1 MKRVLGL
8 VGSNRKLGNS
18 EIMVK
23 EIFKHME
30 GDCELSLIRL
40 FRLDLRSCKGCYAC
54 LLPDA
59 ACSIEDDY
67 GFVLDEIA
75 RTDYLII
82 AAPCYW
88 LGAVAPIKCMI
99 DRTFEAFPRRETFEK
114 IRTVTVLTAGM
125 EIFSGHGDMD
135 LNVLAREAGLNL
147 VDSCVACGTLPGE
160 VVLDE
165 ENIKSAKRLARALSD
180 ASYERDIPPN
190 RCPTCWSDVF
200 RIKADLSLECPTCA
214 AQANY
219 VLTERNERKI
229 EFLRHGRYRE
239 GEHEHDHYVHFDWLL
254 NKKSAFEE
262 KKDMLNEIRETYKN
276 IGTWKEPVRNS

>member
-8 VGSNRKLGNS
+8 VGSNRRLGNS

-23 EIFKHME
+23 EVFRHIE
-30 GDCELSLIRL
+30 EDCQLALIRL
-40 FRLDLRSCKGCYAC
+40 FKLNIQSCKGCYAC

-59 ACSIEDDY
+59 GCSIEDDY

-75 RTDYLII
+75 GADYLIL

-99 DRTFEAFPRRETFEK
+99 DRTFEAFPRREVFRR

-165 ENIKSAKRLARALSD
+165 ENVSPGPFPMRPTGKRSPRIDAPRAGPMS
-180 ASYERDIPPN
+180 S
-190 RCPTCWSDVF
+190 
-200 RIKADLSLECPTCA
+200 
-214 AQANY
+214 
-219 VLTERNERKI
+219 
-229 EFLRHGRYRE
+229 G
-239 GEHEHDHYVHFDWLL
+239 
-254 NKKSAFEE
+254 
-262 KKDMLNEIRETYKN
+262 
-276 IGTWKEPVRNS
+276 

>member
-1 MKRVLGL
+1 MKKVLGL

-30 GDCELSLIRL
+30 EDCELALIRL

-54 LLPDA
+54 LLPEVS
-59 ACSIEDDY
+59 CTIEDDY

-75 RTDYLII
+75 KADYLII

-99 DRTFEAFPRRETFEK
+99 DRTFEAFPRREVFER

-165 ENIKSAKRLARALSD
+165 KNIKSAKRLARALSD
-180 ASYERDIPPN
+180 PNYEKEIPPKC
-190 RCPTCWSDVF
+190 CPTCWSDVF
-200 RIKADLSLECPTCA
+200 RIKDDFSLECPTCY

-219 VLTERNERKI
+219 VLDEKKARKI
-229 EFLRHGRYRE
+229 EFTRHGRYRQ

-254 NKKSAFEE
+254 DRKSDFEE
-262 KKDMLNEIRETYKN
+262 KKDLLNEIRSRYKD
-276 IGTWKEPVRNS
+276 IGTWKEPS